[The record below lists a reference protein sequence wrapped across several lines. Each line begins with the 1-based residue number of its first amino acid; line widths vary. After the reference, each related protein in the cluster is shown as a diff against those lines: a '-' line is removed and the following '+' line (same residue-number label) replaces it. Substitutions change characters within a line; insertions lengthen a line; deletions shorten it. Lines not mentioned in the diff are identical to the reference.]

1 MSICFLLLA
10 GIASFYMAWNIG
22 ANDSANSMASAVGA
36 KAITFKQ
43 AVIIA
48 SVLEF
53 LGAWLVGSHVT
64 ETIKKGIINPAS
76 IEVAKT
82 FAIVLF
88 SAISGASI
96 WVFISTWKGLPVSTT
111 HSIVGALVGAG
122 LVCGGHSIVSWG
134 KVFEIVVSWLT
145 SPFLSGFVA
154 FFLFRFI
161 NKFFISTEEKIKI
174 HRTKK
179 YFPFFIF
186 FTFFIVVLS
195 FLFKTPFGKKF
206 GFGLWKS
213 IGISL
218 AISSFATIVVRFFI
232 LKKVRIFEPENVFK
246 PMQIITSC
254 YVALAHGANDV
265 ANAIG
270 PFAGILSIYR
280 TGEISRRAEI
290 SQVILAVGGIG
301 IAIGIF
307 TWGWKVIKTVGNNIT
322 ELTNTRGFAVDF
334 AAATTVIIASK
345 MGLPVSTT
353 HAAVGAVVGI
363 GFARGIEALDLRVIR
378 NIVFAWILTLPI
390 SALIS
395 GLIFA
400 FCREVV

>member
-1 MSICFLLLA
+1 
-10 GIASFYMAWNIG
+10 
-22 ANDSANSMASAVGA
+22 
-36 KAITFKQ
+36 
-43 AVIIA
+43 
-48 SVLEF
+48 
-53 LGAWLVGSHVT
+53 
-64 ETIKKGIINPAS
+64 
-76 IEVAKT
+76 
-82 FAIVLF
+82 
-88 SAISGASI
+88 
-96 WVFISTWKGLPVSTT
+96 
-111 HSIVGALVGAG
+111 
-122 LVCGGHSIVSWG
+122 
-134 KVFEIVVSWLT
+134 
-145 SPFLSGFVA
+145 
-154 FFLFRFI
+154 
-161 NKFFISTEEKIKI
+161 
-174 HRTKK
+174 
-179 YFPFFIF
+179 
-186 FTFFIVVLS
+186 
-195 FLFKTPFGKKF
+195 
-206 GFGLWKS
+206 
-213 IGISL
+213 
-218 AISSFATIVVRFFI
+218 
-232 LKKVRIFEPENVFK
+232 VRIFEPENVFK